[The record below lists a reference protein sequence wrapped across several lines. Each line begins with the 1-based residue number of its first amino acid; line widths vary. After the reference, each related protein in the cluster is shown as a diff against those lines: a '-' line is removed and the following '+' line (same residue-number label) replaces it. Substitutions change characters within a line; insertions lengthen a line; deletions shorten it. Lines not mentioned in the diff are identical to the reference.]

1 MSLLLW
7 HALFGVII
15 PVLCQG
21 GGKVPGRLRDC
32 IVYRAGQKRI
42 VRGYLDLA
50 REAVMEDLQRMQQ
63 LLGESE
69 GKE

>member
-1 MSLLLW
+1 M
-7 HALFGVII
+7 
-15 PVLCQG
+15 LCQG
-21 GGKVPGRLRDC
+21 GGKLPGRLRDC

>member
-7 HALFGVII
+7 RALFGVII

-21 GGKVPGRLRDC
+21 AGRLRDC

>member
-1 MSLLLW
+1 LLW
-7 HALFGVII
+7 RAVFGVMI
-15 PVLCQG
+15 PVLCEG
-21 GGKVPGRLRDC
+21 DGKFPGRLRDC